1 MQSSSLTQLIEE
13 KLLPA
18 AIRAGISIFDFWD
31 MTIKEVKLVVELF
44 VENRQNEQKAEKA
57 HLYNQS
63 YLNALFI
70 GKMLEGKP
78 IPPIEEVFSGVT
90 GEPQDENQ
98 KMTMQEK
105 EAIILK
111 ERMIDFA
118 NEANKRRN
126 K

>member
-1 MQSSSLTQLIEE
+1 
-13 KLLPA
+13 
-18 AIRAGISIFDFWD
+18 

-44 VENRQNEQKAEKA
+44 IENKKDEQKAEKA

-78 IPPIEEVFSGVT
+78 IPPIEKVFTGVT
-90 GEPQDENQ
+90 GEPQEEHHA
-98 KMTMQEK
+98 MTKQEK